1 MWKVAKSRTA
11 KPKRKQRY
19 KICPVNHLRRHKN
32 VRAQRFTV
40 QRYNK
45 NLIYTNVFVKKTIKY
60 NKIGE
65 NLKKTHL
72 FLNNRTYGGG
82 NSLKT
87 NTITKIQQ
95 NKCNKTSHDRDRI
108 CIVFV
113 VVSFGIRTDK

>member
-1 MWKVAKSRTA
+1 MSCQSPTQTQKRSRIAIHGAKVQQKSH
-11 KPKRKQRY
+11 
-19 KICPVNHLRRHKN
+19 IHKC
-32 VRAQRFTV
+32 FC
-40 QRYNK
+40 
-45 NLIYTNVFVKKTIKY
+45 KKTIKY

-87 NTITKIQQ
+87 NTITKIQE